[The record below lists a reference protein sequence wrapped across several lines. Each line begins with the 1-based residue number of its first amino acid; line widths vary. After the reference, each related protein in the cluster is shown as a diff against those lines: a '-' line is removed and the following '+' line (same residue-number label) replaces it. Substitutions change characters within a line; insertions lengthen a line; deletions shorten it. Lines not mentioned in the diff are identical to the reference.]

1 MLLSSGLLPG
11 RGERQRANKDD
22 FKFLVEGDDRL
33 FNQYGVIL
41 VDTGEAPECEGQGSP
56 APKDKPQ
63 SEAIR
68 STASS
73 SFRTSVRRPDQRA
86 PYAACNTNSQSGTFG
101 FVTMAALA
109 QAYLIV

>member
-41 VDTGEAPECEGQGSP
+41 VNTGEAP
-56 APKDKPQ
+56 
-63 SEAIR
+63 
-68 STASS
+68 
-73 SFRTSVRRPDQRA
+73 
-86 PYAACNTNSQSGTFG
+86 
-101 FVTMAALA
+101 
-109 QAYLIV
+109 